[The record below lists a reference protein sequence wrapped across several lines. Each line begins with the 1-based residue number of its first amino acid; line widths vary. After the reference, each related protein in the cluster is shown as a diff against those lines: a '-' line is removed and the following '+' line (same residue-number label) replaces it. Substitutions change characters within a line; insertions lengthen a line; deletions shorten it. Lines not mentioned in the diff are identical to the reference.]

1 MSQDSLF
8 SGSCCRGSDQFIF
21 KCKYGR
27 PSSYASSSKKKK
39 IIIMIIIKIKRS
51 ASGWAMG
58 LGGFVKKKK
67 KKC

>member
-1 MSQDSLF
+1 ME
-8 SGSCCRGSDQFIF
+8 DQ
-21 KCKYGR
+21 
-27 PSSYASSSKKKK
+27 ALMQVLLKKK

>member
-1 MSQDSLF
+1 ME
-8 SGSCCRGSDQFIF
+8 DQ
-21 KCKYGR
+21 
-27 PSSYASSSKKKK
+27 ALMQVLLKKKK
-39 IIIMIIIKIKRS
+39 IIMIIIKIKRS